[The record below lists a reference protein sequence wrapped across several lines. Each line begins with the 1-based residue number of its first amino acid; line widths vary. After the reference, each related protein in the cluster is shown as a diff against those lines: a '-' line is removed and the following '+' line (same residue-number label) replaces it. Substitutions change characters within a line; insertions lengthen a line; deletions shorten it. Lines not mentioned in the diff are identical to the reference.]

1 MRAMVRCIPLGAS
14 RESSSAFQY
23 FFICASEIFAAFART
38 SSRPSL
44 FRLLLRFGVV
54 DFEGEGWMIT
64 SVDLL
69 SISISIAASGSG
81 MEIDV
86 MAFSAGSESL
96 DFDCFA
102 WSIALALVILEGLLL
117 NERVDWEDCDWAL
130 VGAAA
135 LRRVAGMFV
144 VRLGFII
151 CCGIDPG

>member
-1 MRAMVRCIPLGAS
+1 MRAVVGYIPLGAS

-23 FFICASEIFAAFART
+23 FLICASEIFAAFGRR

-44 FRLLLRFGVV
+44 FRLLLRFGAV

-64 SVDLL
+64 FVGLL

-86 MAFSAGSESL
+86 MAFSVGSESL

-130 VGAAA
+130 VGAAV
-135 LRRVAGMFV
+135 LRRVAGMIV
-144 VRLGFII
+144 YEVGS
-151 CCGIDPG
+151 